1 MLRFS
6 KKTALALILMLM
18 CIVLFQLSCASQK
31 ALYSPFTQ
39 HFLKQL
45 ETELAKNKTGE
56 LNLSDKIQKDFL
68 VRQKDGQYVVHGKII
83 VELSVKESDLEPLNI
98 IVNTKLDQLWT
109 VAIPITSLK
118 SLGKVKGVNF
128 IEIDVPIY
136 KK

>member
-6 KKTALALILMLM
+6 KKTVLVLILMLM
-18 CIVLFQLSCASQK
+18 CIILFSCASRK

-39 HFLKQL
+39 NFLKQL
-45 ETELAKNKTGE
+45 ETELAKNQTGE
-56 LNLSDKIQKDFL
+56 LSLSDKFQKDFL
-68 VRQKDGQYVVHGKII
+68 VRQKDRQYIVHGKIV

-98 IVNTKLDQLWT
+98 KVNTKLDQLWT
-109 VAIPITSLK
+109 VVIPITSLK
-118 SLGKVKGVNF
+118 SLGEIKGVNF